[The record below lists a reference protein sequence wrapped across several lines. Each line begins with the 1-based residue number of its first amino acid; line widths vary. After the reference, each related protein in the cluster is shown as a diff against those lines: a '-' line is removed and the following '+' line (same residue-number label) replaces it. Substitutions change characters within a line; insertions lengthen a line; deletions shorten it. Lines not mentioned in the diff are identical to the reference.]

1 MDKGGFV
8 YIMASRRNGTLYTG
22 VTADL
27 YRRVIQHRDGEGG
40 AFTKRYNVKMLVW
53 YERYE
58 DIEAAIDRETNIKRW
73 NRAWKLKL
81 IEDMNPAWRDLA
93 EDMGLDP
100 FLPVIPA
107 YAGT

>member
-1 MDKGGFV
+1 M
-8 YIMASRRNGTLYTG
+8 MASRRNGTLYTG

-27 YRRVIQHRDGEGG
+27 LRRVVQHRDGDGG

-53 YERYE
+53 YEQHG
-58 DIEAAIDRETNIKRW
+58 DIEAAIVRETNIKHW

-81 IEDMNPAWRDLA
+81 IEDINPTWRDLA
-93 EDMGLDP
+93 EDFGLDP
-100 FLPVIPA
+100 FLPAIPA